1 MKKFLCFCM
10 AGLTAMIGF
19 AGCNTAPADTTAPDT
34 TAADIEDWDSIEQI
48 NLLLT
53 IEKEFGIKLSVGD
66 AEGLRN
72 VGEMLDLIESKLQ

>member
-1 MKKFLCFCM
+1 MTRLE
-10 AGLTAMIGF
+10 LTEKVTDIF
-19 AGCNTAPADTTAPDT
+19 RRNFDDEDIVLTDET

>member
-1 MKKFLCFCM
+1 MTRLE
-10 AGLTAMIGF
+10 LTEKVTDIF
-19 AGCNTAPADTTAPDT
+19 RRNFDDEDIVLTDET

-53 IEKEFGIKLSVGD
+53 IEKEFSIKLSVGD
-66 AEGLRN
+66 AESLRN

>member
-1 MKKFLCFCM
+1 MTRLE
-10 AGLTAMIGF
+10 LTEKVTDIF
-19 AGCNTAPADTTAPDT
+19 RRNFDDEDIVLTDET

-48 NLLLT
+48 NLLQT